1 MSGSTD
7 SDFSKDV
14 QLWAYTNFR
23 LQVILCQNATQLS
36 ETIKKDLHRIGY
48 EGVYF
53 DELSDIQKQELLQG
67 NAFFGSFQ
75 TGHRIIAFALK
86 RSGLDRDMLNNM
98 QESINKAY
106 RAIVQEHGESELS
119 EASYRHTLQTLSV
132 FRP

>member
-1 MSGSTD
+1 MSGNID

-14 QLWAYTNFR
+14 HLWAYTNFR
-23 LQVILCQNATQLS
+23 LQVILYQNATQLS

-67 NAFFGSFQ
+67 NAFFSSSQ
-75 TGHRIIAFALK
+75 TGHRIVTFALK
-86 RSGLDRDMLNNM
+86 RSGLDRDMLNSIH
-98 QESINKAY
+98 QSINRAY
-106 RAIVQEHGESELS
+106 ETVVQEHGESELS